1 MPSPSSDTVIPVQSS
16 AKSRSRR
23 GRSSFTLLSCQGDAS
38 RHRRSRR
45 GRQVDR
51 GARRRARAR
60 LHVPRL
66 GGDVPRRR
74 AGRRPRPGQ
83 PAHRLRRR
91 PRAPRRRGRLRG
103 DPHARGLRPRLAPR
117 GRPGGAGRDGRQAAR
132 AARARRLG
140 RRGTRHRHGRRPG
153 RRLQGLADRQPR
165 GARPAPRPAARRGR
179 RAGRARPQPR
189 SQPDGRRRRRR
200 RGRHDRPDDRRGRR
214 PPRRP
219 GARMKVAVVGYPNVG
234 KSSLVNRLSGSR
246 TAVVHE
252 RSGITRDRNEI
263 PCEWDGRRFT
273 LIDTGGMDF
282 LDPDPISGSIRE
294 QAQAALADA
303 QVAVLVVDAR
313 GGLRPGDEELADLL
327 RRWRG
332 GPVIVAANKVDSA
345 PDIPSAAE
353 FYALGLGEPLAVSA
367 TQGLGTGDLLDR
379 VVELLPAEEEAAD
392 EADDAVRLA
401 IVGRPNVGKSTLVNR
416 LLGSERVI
424 VSEVAGTTR
433 DAIDLPLEVDGR
445 RVILVD
451 TAGLRRQA
459 KVQDSVEYY
468 TTLRSQRAVERAD
481 VALVVCDAH
490 DGITSQD
497 MRIAELAMQEGTAT
511 ALVLNKWDV
520 AAMDESDLDHE
531 RARAAQKLRLRPKVL
546 TASALTGRNVGRVV
560 SEAIALG
567 DRMHNRIPTPQ
578 LNRFLSELVQE
589 RQPPAKQGHRLKLLY
604 MAQIGTAPPRFAV
617 QVNSRQR
624 VTRDYAY
631 FLENRLR
638 ARFGMDGVP
647 LVIDFNERGSGRR
660 APAAERAGGRAG
672 RVPRYP

>member
-1 MPSPSSDTVIPVQSS
+1 
-16 AKSRSRR
+16 
-23 GRSSFTLLSCQGDAS
+23 
-38 RHRRSRR
+38 
-45 GRQVDR
+45 
-51 GARRRARAR
+51 
-60 LHVPRL
+60 
-66 GGDVPRRR
+66 
-74 AGRRPRPGQ
+74 
-83 PAHRLRRR
+83 
-91 PRAPRRRGRLRG
+91 
-103 DPHARGLRPRLAPR
+103 
-117 GRPGGAGRDGRQAAR
+117 
-132 AARARRLG
+132 
-140 RRGTRHRHGRRPG
+140 
-153 RRLQGLADRQPR
+153 
-165 GARPAPRPAARRGR
+165 
-179 RAGRARPQPR
+179 
-189 SQPDGRRRRRR
+189 
-200 RGRHDRPDDRRGRR
+200 
-214 PPRRP
+214 
-219 GARMKVAVVGYPNVG
+219 MKVAVVGYPNVG
-234 KSSLVNRLSGSR
+234 KSSLVNRLTGSR
-246 TAVVHE
+246 EAVVHE

-263 PCEWDGRRFT
+263 ACEWNGRRFA

-303 QVAVLVVDAR
+303 EAAILVVDAR
-313 GGLRPGDEELADLL
+313 AGLRPGDEELADLL

-332 GPVIVAANKVDSA
+332 GPVVVAANRIDSVGDLSLA
-345 PDIPSAAE
+345 SE
-353 FYALGLGEPLAVSA
+353 FYALGLGEPIPVSA
-367 TQGLGTGDLLDR
+367 AQGLGSGDLLDR
-379 VVELLPAEEEAAD
+379 VVAALPEAGEDEDEEE
-392 EADDAVRLA
+392 AVRLA
-401 IVGRPNVGKSTLVNR
+401 VVGRPNVGKSTLVNR

-445 RVILVD
+445 RVVLVD

-481 VALVVCDAH
+481 VALVICDAH

-497 MRIAELAMQEGTAT
+497 LRIAELAMQEGTAT

-546 TASALTGRNVGRVV
+546 TASALTGRNVGRVLN
-560 SEAIALG
+560 EAIALG
-567 DRMHNRIPTPQ
+567 DRMRNRIPTPE
-578 LNRFLSELVQE
+578 LNRFLGELVQE

-617 QVNSRQR
+617 QINSRQR

-672 RVPRYP
+672 QAPRYP